1 MGASLSFEDMREL
14 NGEPVADLR
23 VEASRLR
30 AVSVPAE
37 RAPSMIDEYPILA
50 ALAAFA
56 EGETVMEGLAEL
68 RVKESDRLAAMAAGL
83 TACGVR
89 AEASGDT
96 LHVTGSQKVRGGAII
111 ATHMDHRIAMA
122 FLVLGLG
129 AEDPVTA
136 DDASMIA
143 TSFPEFQ
150 DLMQRLGASFEAAVR

>member
-1 MGASLSFEDMREL
+1 MGASLTFENEREL

-23 VEASRLR
+23 AKASRLR
-30 AVSVPAE
+30 GVRVPAE

-56 EGETVMEGLAEL
+56 EGDTVMDGLAEL

-83 TACGVR
+83 NACGVQAAAR
-89 AEASGDT
+89 GDT
-96 LHVTGSQKVRGGAII
+96 LTVTGSQKVPGNAII
-111 ATHMDHRIAMA
+111 ATYMDHRIAMA
-122 FLVLGLG
+122 FLVLGLA
-129 AEDPVTA
+129 AEDPVTV

-150 DLMQRLGASFEAAVR
+150 GLMQRLGASFEAAG